1 MALIFSNPPFNIFE
15 ERKTQK
21 APWSDFSWLD
31 LSIYGQ
37 NIQYLRFPNR
47 SFGEE
52 YSGPSGFLYLYMK
65 DLLILKDFSLKMQ

>member
-47 SFGEE
+47 SFEISPFSSQNRVNYGV
-52 YSGPSGFLYLYMK
+52 
-65 DLLILKDFSLKMQ
+65 LIS